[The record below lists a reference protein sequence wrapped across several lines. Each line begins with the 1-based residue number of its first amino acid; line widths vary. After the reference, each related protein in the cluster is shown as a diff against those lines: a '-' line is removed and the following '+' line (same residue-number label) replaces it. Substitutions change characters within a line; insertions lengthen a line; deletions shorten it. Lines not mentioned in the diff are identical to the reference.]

1 MQYMQR
7 ERAIPRQVVFTN
19 GRVDKVLFDG
29 GYCTFDGSQPQFHYY
44 IKDHLGSNRI
54 VMAEN
59 GQVEQKN
66 CYYPFGGVYG
76 DVSTNTDLQPYK
88 YNGKELE
95 RYVIPNETNRYSLII
110 QDGFF
115 SVLLQY
121 CTGHEE
127 SFSETMKKICNND
140 PRHDE
145 YWHSYDKDY
154 IYDWKGMLERLGYK

>member
-1 MQYMQR
+1 MRKKQGWKLREILNNAIEENISHEIIHSIQDEMANLSYDKSSINNEYETAWLVTLSKFLQNGAYSTLTLGISEQQR
-7 ERAIPRQVVFTN
+7 IEMY
-19 GRVDKVLFDG
+19 L
-29 GYCTFDGSQPQFHYY
+29 
-44 IKDHLGSNRI
+44 
-54 VMAEN
+54 
-59 GQVEQKN
+59 
-66 CYYPFGGVYG
+66 
-76 DVSTNTDLQPYK
+76 
-88 YNGKELE
+88 ELE